1 MREKKGFLM
10 TKLTIT
16 LNANNSIS
24 VDGPLDN
31 IVLCYGML
39 ERAKDAIKDF
49 TDNKK
54 SPIIT
59 PPTNGIPQIPQ

>member
-1 MREKKGFLM
+1 M

-31 IVLCYGML
+31 IVLCYGMI

-49 TDNKK
+49 TDNK

-59 PPTNGIPQIPQ
+59 PPTNGIPQIPH